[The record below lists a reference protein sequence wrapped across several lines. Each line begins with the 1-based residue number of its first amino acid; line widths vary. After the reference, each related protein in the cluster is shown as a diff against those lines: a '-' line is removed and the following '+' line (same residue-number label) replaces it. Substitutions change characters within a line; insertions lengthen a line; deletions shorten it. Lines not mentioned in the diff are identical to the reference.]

1 VEFTIDVELPERLRG
16 KWNPVAYRVPVKG
29 ERWVSKSNAICHGWA
44 AVPKLIVEPIDQQAE
59 IKKWWPRECKFDYVT
74 RAPESIRGWFA
85 NAPPRYMMAVGLWVL
100 EDGLQFDASRH
111 ITPPV
116 MNYIADQCWSNPWGE
131 SEADNAR
138 D

>member
-1 VEFTIDVELPERLRG
+1 VEFTIKVELPEHLRG
-16 KWNPVAYRVPVKG
+16 KWRPVAYRVPVKG
-29 ERWVSKSNAICHGWA
+29 ERWVSKSNAICHGWT

-74 RAPESIRGWFA
+74 RCNGLIQGWFSSVA
-85 NAPPRYMMAVGLWVL
+85 PILFNDGWRSHGMAFNAFPAIRPPFL
-100 EDGLQFDASRH
+100 EN
-111 ITPPV
+111 P
-116 MNYIADQCWSNPWGE
+116 ADQCWSNPWRE